1 MTKLIIG
8 VILGVLILIFIF
20 QNTTVV
26 DIQLLFWKISMSRA
40 LMVLIVFGVGIILG
54 WIFCSVRHSHKKN

>member
-1 MTKLIIG
+1 MTKLVIG
-8 VILGVLILIFIF
+8 VILGLLIIIFIF

-40 LMVLIVFGVGIILG
+40 LIILIVFAIGIILG
-54 WIFCSVRHSHKKN
+54 WIICSVRHSKIKK

>member
-8 VILGVLILIFIF
+8 VILGIFILIFIF

-26 DIQLLFWKISMSRA
+26 DIQLLFWRISMSRA
-40 LMVLIVFGVGIILG
+40 LVVLIVFAVGMILG
-54 WIFCSVRHSHKKN
+54 WILCSVRHSHTKK